1 MNFYQILMDNHLQL
15 PFDIITCGVH
25 IIQVHVYRWS
35 RCQEYKLVKVIKLSI
50 SNRFGEGTVTLTD
63 KETKVKMTK

>member
-1 MNFYQILMDNHLQL
+1 MQL
-15 PFDIITCGVH
+15 PFDIIACGVH

-35 RCQEYKLVKVIKLSI
+35 RCEEYELVEVIKLSI
-50 SNRFGEGTVTLTD
+50 SNRFGEGAVTLTD